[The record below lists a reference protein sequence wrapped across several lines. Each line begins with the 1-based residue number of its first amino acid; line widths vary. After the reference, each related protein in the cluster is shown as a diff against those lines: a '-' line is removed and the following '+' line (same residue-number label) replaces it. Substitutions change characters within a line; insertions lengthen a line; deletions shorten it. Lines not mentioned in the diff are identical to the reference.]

1 MRLAITKYG
10 FLVRLRELTAN
21 INQYSKNGK
30 AFVLPNIT
38 TGPEVILPI
47 SQLDWVLQQP
57 DNILDQE
64 KVNQRF
70 LQAEHTMLHP
80 RCIEDTV
87 HIGVIRNELTKQL
100 GQVTDDVNDEVDFAI
115 RKCWGVNTRE
125 WTEVCVYDSILE
137 IIGRVS
143 LRVLVGLLLCKLH
156 QRDKSSFTDN
166 GRPR

>member
-1 MRLAITKYG
+1 MN
-10 FLVRLRELTAN
+10 LTAN
-21 INQYSKNGK
+21 IKQYSKNGE

-38 TGPEVILPI
+38 TGPEVVLPM

-87 HIGVIRNELTKQL
+87 HIDVIRNELSKQL

-115 RKCWGVNTRE
+115 RKSWGVNTRE
-125 WTEVCVYDSILE
+125 WTEICVYDSILE
-137 IIGRVS
+137 IIGKVS
-143 LRVLVGLLLCKLH
+143 LRVLVGLPLCRLN
-156 QRDKSSFTDN
+156 QIIKSSLAN
-166 GRPR
+166 NLRP